1 MVTENFRGA
10 MLMVVSM
17 VLFAFEDM
25 FIKLLALELPF
36 AEVLTVIGLLG
47 FLGFAVALKLQGGRL
62 LTRDQLLPLVI
73 FRNLAEGVGAVGV
86 VMALALSDLSSTAAI
101 LQAMPLVIVLG
112 AALFLGEPIGPRRW
126 SAIIIGFLGVLMI
139 VRPGL
144 AGFQPVS
151 LMAVLAVVA
160 LGARDIATRRIP
172 GHVQSLQLA
181 ASAFF
186 AVFLSGLV
194 MGVLMGQ
201 GFVMPNLRQWLLL
214 IGCVGVGAL
223 GYALL
228 IIATRVAEA
237 SSLAPYRYA
246 RLVFS
251 LTLAFVVLG
260 ERPDLLTLLGAGI
273 IVVSGGY
280 TMWREAALRR
290 RQLREAGFVTS
301 A

>member
-10 MLMVVSM
+10 ILMVVSM

-144 AGFQPVS
+144 AGFQPAA
-151 LMAVLAVVA
+151 LLAVLAVLTLIGEDWSTPV
-160 LGARDIATRRIP
+160 T
-172 GHVQSLQLA
+172 LA
-181 ASAFF
+181 SGLLWHLLML
-186 AVFLSGLV
+186 LSG
-194 MGVLMGQ
+194 
-201 GFVMPNLRQWLLL
+201 
-214 IGCVGVGAL
+214 
-223 GYALL
+223 
-228 IIATRVAEA
+228 
-237 SSLAPYRYA
+237 
-246 RLVFS
+246 
-251 LTLAFVVLG
+251 
-260 ERPDLLTLLGAGI
+260 
-273 IVVSGGY
+273 
-280 TMWREAALRR
+280 
-290 RQLREAGFVTS
+290 
-301 A
+301 

>member
-126 SAIIIGFLGVLMI
+126 IAIAIGFLGVLMI

-151 LMAVLAVVA
+151 LMAVLAVVG
-160 LGARDIATRRIP
+160 LSARDIATRRIP
-172 GHVQSLQLA
+172 ARIYSDQLA
-181 ASAFF
+181 ALAFL
-186 AVFLSGLV
+186 AILIAS
-194 MGVLMGQ
+194 VLMGWMLGQ
-201 GFVMPNLRQWLLL
+201 SFVMPDLRQWGLF
-214 IGCVGVGAL
+214 IACMAVGVG

-228 IIATRVAEA
+228 VTATRLAEA
-237 SSLAPYRYA
+237 SALAPYRYV
-246 RLVFS
+246 RLVFA
-251 LTLAFVVLG
+251 LMLAFAVFG
-260 ERPDLLTLLGAGI
+260 ERPDLLTMLGAGT
-273 IVVSGGY
+273 IVASGCY

-290 RQLREAGFVTS
+290 RQLRAAGFTPVR
-301 A
+301 